1 MQGAREVI
9 GCPCPGFH
17 TALARRK
24 QAERERQSA
33 RVEAGKRTN
42 RPVSTPEMAK
52 KAAQGIVRGLR
63 PSQALREAGYPP
75 STSQVGKLNKMIRGE
90 LRKMGKMGKRY
101 LKNGRDLTPEDQL
114 DHNR

>member
-9 GCPCPGFH
+9 GCPCPAFH

-90 LRKMGKMGKRY
+90 LRKMGKMG
-101 LKNGRDLTPEDQL
+101 RDT
-114 DHNR
+114 